1 MNLPT
6 MPAVVHT
13 LQRRRLS
20 VTLAALAATGIALTG
35 CSAGVQTT
43 PSQTSPSQSAS
54 TPSTD
59 AGSEAVAQELLA
71 VHDLAELDVREVI
84 ARLEATALVDRPDD
98 LLASVQPDTL
108 VLRDARGREG
118 RLPLPDDAVYVS
130 IAPFRDQTHECH
142 FHSLTTCVGE
152 LADTEIRVTLTTDDG
167 SIVVDETRQTQ
178 DNGFVGVWVPRGLE
192 ATLTVESQ
200 GLIGSVPLSTTSP
213 DDRTCITDLQ
223 LR

>member
-54 TPSTD
+54 TD
-59 AGSEAVAQELLA
+59 AGSAAVAQELLA

-108 VLRDARGREG
+108 VLRDAGGREG

-152 LADTEIRVTLTTDDG
+152 LADTEVRVTLTTDDG
-167 SIVVDETRQTQ
+167 SMVVDETRRTQ

-192 ATLTVESQ
+192 TTLTVESQ